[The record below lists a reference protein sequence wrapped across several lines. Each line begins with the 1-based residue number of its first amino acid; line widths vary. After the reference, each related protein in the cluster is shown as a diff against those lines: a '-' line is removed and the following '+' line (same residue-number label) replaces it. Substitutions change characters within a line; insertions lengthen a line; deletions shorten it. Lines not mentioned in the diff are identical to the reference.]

1 MMTAIKIDDPER
13 DNDPNPQMKFAD
25 TLEPG
30 QIDFLMIT
38 GKGILRCNSC
48 GFEQALTAAFP
59 RQNPELAYQCQRCGK
74 LQSFRST
81 PFAGT
86 VEEDCECG
94 GRFRRDRA
102 IFCPQCRSF
111 EVHFK
116 TQMLE

>member
-1 MMTAIKIDDPER
+1 MTPIKFDDPVR
-13 DNDPNPQMKFAD
+13 DNDPDSRMQFAD

-30 QIDFLMIT
+30 QIDFLMIS

-48 GFEQALTAAFP
+48 GLEQSLTAAFP
-59 RQNPELAYQCQRCGK
+59 RRNPELGHQCQQCGK

-81 PFAGT
+81 PFAGS
-86 VEEDCECG
+86 VEDDCECG

-111 EVHFK
+111 EVWFK
-116 TQMLE
+116 THIIE